1 LKKLQFIAILYILSL
16 GVGDTLAQGI
26 NTTFGQNRIQ
36 HTRFEW
42 SFLRSENF
50 DAFFYSGGREIS
62 NFAIRYAEQN
72 LQNLEKII
80 DHRLS
85 GRVEIICYNTLSDL
99 KQSNFGLEEMSQ
111 NTGGFT
117 NVVNN
122 RVYVYFNGDHAH
134 LQAQIKDG
142 LSLVLLNEMLYGGSL
157 PDRVQN
163 ATLMNLPE
171 WYLRGLTSYLSKP
184 WDSEMD
190 NRMKDWVLT
199 KKQSRFNKLAQKN
212 PVFAGHAMWKYLVE
226 KYEPGV
232 IANMV
237 YITKLTRN
245 YESAFLYVTNIPF
258 KEIQKEL
265 LIYYQDLYAKEELMR
280 NLPNNEFKIKRRIAQ
295 YIESEMRVSSKG
307 NNLAFTT
314 NKNGKFKVWL
324 MNTETGKTKK
334 IFKGGLKYHQLE
346 IDRSFPMLAW
356 QAGGDKLAYVYE
368 KKSQVYMNIID
379 LVNKKKETIRFT
391 KFDKI
396 IGFDFSDNGR
406 TIVLSAIRKGQ
417 SDLFIYDIPTRK
429 EKQITFDFWDD
440 KDPRFVEYSTKILFS
455 SNRKRDSLGV
465 GNKTELDVEN
475 NFDIFQY
482 DLETNSPKL
491 KRLTFTPFI
500 NETKPIQ
507 FNKEYFSYLSDY
519 NGIINRYAAR
529 LEEEYDYT
537 ELLINYPDSLQ
548 KTPDTLIYKEEP
560 EWKGEKFFYKD
571 KNIDL
576 SLSSGIDTIIHNKD
590 IVFDYPVSNYFRNI
604 LNHDVARQTKQL
616 YELIQYNGK
625 YFIKYSQVSQQV
637 VEDSKK
643 IETYPNMFRL
653 KSGVTNKQFVS
664 GRKEYKYIAPSV
676 AAETTNENGEER
688 IPIDTSAYFFV
699 NEFTS
704 PDYKRPAYIIVK
716 KAEKT
721 EKETKTIKVNAPR
734 FYDVT
739 FFADKVITQVDNSII
754 NTYYQPISNAAGQ
767 MFNPGLNG
775 MFKLGMVDLFEDYR
789 MVGGLRLAFDL
800 QGFDYFFS
808 FETLKKKLD
817 HKFMLYR
824 QTRNGGSSENLSYKN
839 YSHEFRYILGIPFNP
854 TSSFKINAFFRQ
866 DRDIIRATNPL
877 TLEIPDKISNWV
889 GGKVEYVY
897 DNTIPKGLNLWNGT
911 RLKLFYEHYNS
922 LSTKGLQLNT
932 LGIDVRHYEKIH
944 RQIIWATRFS
954 ANTSFGPGKVVYYL
968 GGVENWIAPKFNNE
982 ISTASDQNY
991 IFQALACNLR
1001 GFSQNIR
1008 NGNTFALINTEIR
1021 IPIFQYAFNQTLRSE
1036 FLNHFQIVPFFDL
1049 GTAWVG
1055 SNPYSENNT
1064 FNQKIVENPPIK
1076 IKVINVRDPL
1086 VGGFGGGLRTKL
1098 LGYFIRF
1105 DTAWGIQDSEVNSKP
1120 LYHFSLGLDF

>member
-1 LKKLQFIAILYILSL
+1 MKKLQFILLLCSLSL
-16 GVGDTLAQGI
+16 GISTTLAQGI

-50 DAFFYSGGREIS
+50 DAFFYSGGRELS
-62 NFAIRYAEQN
+62 NFSIRYAEQN
-72 LQNLEKII
+72 LQDLEKLI

-99 KQSNFGLEEMSQ
+99 KQSNFGLEEMAQ

-122 RVYVYFNGDHAH
+122 RIYVYFNGDHAH
-134 LQAQIKDG
+134 LQTQIKDG

-171 WYLRGLTSYLSKP
+171 WYLRGLTSYLSRP
-184 WDSEMD
+184 WDAEMD
-190 NRMKDWVLT
+190 NKMKDWILT
-199 KKQSRFNKLAQKN
+199 KKQTRFNKLAQKN

-226 KYEPGV
+226 KFEPAV

-245 YESAFLYVTNIPF
+245 YESAFLYVTNIQF
-258 KEIQKEL
+258 KDIQKEWL
-265 LIYYQDLYAKEELMR
+265 LYYQDLYAKEESMR

-295 YIESEMRVSSKG
+295 YLEPEMRVSSKG
-307 NNLAFTT
+307 NYLAFTS

-368 KKSQVYMNIID
+368 KKGQVYMNIVD
-379 LVNKKKETIRFT
+379 LVNKKKETIRFL

-396 IGFDFSDNGR
+396 TGFDFSDNGR

-417 SDLFIYDIPTRK
+417 SDLFTYDIPTRK

-440 KDPRFVEYSTKILFS
+440 KDPRFVDYSTKILFS

-465 GNKTELDVEN
+465 GNKTELDAEN

-482 DLETNSPKL
+482 DLETQSPKL
-491 KRLTFTPFI
+491 RRLTNSPYI
-500 NETKPIQ
+500 NESKPIQ
-507 FNKEYFSYLSDY
+507 YNKEFYSYLSDY
-519 NGIINRYAAR
+519 NGIINRYIAR

-537 ELLINYPDSLQ
+537 ELLIHYPDSMQ
-548 KTPDTLIYKEEP
+548 KETDTLIYKNEP
-560 EWKGEKFFYKD
+560 EWKGALFYYKE
-571 KNIDL
+571 KNINL
-576 SLSSGIDTIIHNKD
+576 NLSSGIDTLVHFKD
-590 IVFDYPVSNYFRNI
+590 IVYDYPNSNYFRNI
-604 LNHDVARQTKQL
+604 LNHDIARQTKQL
-616 YELIQYNGK
+616 YEMVLHNNK
-625 YFIKYSQVSQQV
+625 YFIKYSQISSSP
-637 VEDSKK
+637 VEESKK

-653 KSGVTNKQFVS
+653 KSGVTNMPFVS
-664 GRKEYKYIAPSV
+664 GRKEFVYK
-676 AAETTNENGEER
+676 ETELSNDSNNQSGEER
-688 IPIDTSAYFFV
+688 IAIDTTAYFFIS
-699 NEFTS
+699 EYT
-704 PDYKRPAYIIVK
+704 PTDYKRPAFVVIQ
-716 KAEKT
+716 KAAKSEEQNKI
-721 EKETKTIKVNAPR
+721 IKVNAPR

-800 QGFDYFFS
+800 QGFDYFVS

-824 QTRNGGSSENLSYKN
+824 QTRNGGSSENFSYKN
-839 YSHEFRYILGIPFNP
+839 FSHEFRYILGIPFNQ
-854 TSSFKINAFFRQ
+854 TSGFRINAFFRQ
-866 DRDIIRATNPL
+866 DRDIIRATNAL
-877 TLEIPDKISNWV
+877 TLEIPDLTNNWI
-889 GGKVEYVY
+889 GGKFEYVL

-932 LGIDVRHYEKIH
+932 LGFDIRHYEKIH

-1008 NGNTFALINTEIR
+1008 NGNTFALVNTEIR

-1036 FLNHFQIVPFFDL
+1036 FLNHFQLVPFLDI

-1064 FNQKIVENPPIK
+1064 FNQKISENPPIR

-1086 VGGFGGGLRTKL
+1086 VGGIGGGLRTKL
-1098 LGYFIRF
+1098 LGYFVRF
-1105 DTAWGIQDSEVNSKP
+1105 DTAWGIQDAEVNSKP
-1120 LYHFSLGLDF
+1120 VYHFSLGLDF